1 MRVENE
7 DELLLIAADEQLSSL
22 EDVVRVM
29 PTAQY
34 LNVAFNC
41 ISCLSELEKMTELR
55 SLDVS
60 HNAVESLQEVATL
73 SKLLVLKCSSN
84 QIADLSWIAGLNYL
98 EELWIRDN
106 RIESAQLAYLQ
117 QLTALQTLVIHP
129 NPCTEQDDYV
139 LVIIKVLPWLQR
151 VDTIIITEELRE
163 EARHAEERGAL
174 DSGATDCSLFS
185 LSGRS
190 EDPRMSEDS
199 YEDRVASLPAPPAA
213 PPSKPAKSKKRMTA
227 EDFMRAFP
235 VQDFIPVGSNG
246 ESTKSESLISE
257 NRTLQATIPD
267 YVATTQEETE
277 DNQSE
282 IAKAEQVCVSIGNS
296 LQGDNKAKENLSLP
310 TLGIGGGLLDSVLT
324 LPTFDNDSF
333 LKKKKNTHYQLP
345 GSGKPKQRVKPKSA
359 AVSLNAGPN
368 PSLSFY
374 QDQEYT
380 VAYPNSTVT
389 AIQVRCDGS
398 AIARWPSGSVAIS
411 VDFETSADRRGYRA
425 YAAHRD
431 GQLALSFDPAG
442 VGFLNAYP
450 SGKAL
455 LSTTSDGD
463 GLLFDVGT
471 GAILRQWN
479 AKGSL
484 RDGTYQPTDSLGNEP
499 DGSLLCR
506 LSEHLAVSIR
516 LTHSRRAQ
524 PGSTNDKKQDTHFTI
539 NPIAL
544 RIYFAATSR
553 IRHEF
558 TNSANRAEPCDTNAC
573 DYALGKASSKDDT
586 AKTVRAKPPPLE
598 HVDLLS
604 SIRAAVAGL

>member
-1 MRVENE
+1 MMDVVWTLCMRLDRNLELLNNINRKYDMIGRSDASTSSVAMRVENE

-34 LNVAFNC
+34 LNVA
-41 ISCLSELEKMTELR
+41 MTELR

-60 HNAVESLQEVATL
+60 HNAVESLQELATL

-139 LVIIKVLPWLQR
+139 YGLSSSLDDIRCSSDVLRAVLPWLQR

-174 DSGATDCSLFS
+174 DSGATDCSLF
-185 LSGRS
+185 LCQDDQKVAIQTHQNYLLWADPYACFYL
-190 EDPRMSEDS
+190 DPRMSEDS

-213 PPSKPAKSKKRMTA
+213 PP
-227 EDFMRAFP
+227 
-235 VQDFIPVGSNG
+235 N
-246 ESTKSESLISE
+246 
-257 NRTLQATIPD
+257 

-277 DNQSE
+277 DNQNE
-282 IAKAEQVCVSIGNS
+282 IAKAEQVFVSIGNS

-463 GLLFDVGT
+463 
-471 GAILRQWN
+471 
-479 AKGSL
+479 
-484 RDGTYQPTDSLGNEP
+484 DGTYQPTDSLGNEP